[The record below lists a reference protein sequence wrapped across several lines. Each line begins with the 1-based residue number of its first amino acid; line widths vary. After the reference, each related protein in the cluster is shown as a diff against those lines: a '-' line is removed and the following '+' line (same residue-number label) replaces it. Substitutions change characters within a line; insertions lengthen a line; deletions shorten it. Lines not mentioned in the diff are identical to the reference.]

1 MSAGMGIIQEYPTQ
15 TSGIPLGAP
24 FPIPPHPG
32 APQAPAWMWN
42 STKKWNLGLP
52 CSRLPRKS
60 RIWKLGDLVAARKTA
75 GAEHGKG
82 SWQESRALGSQPME
96 FKERF
101 PCLDPMFDG

>member
-42 STKKWNLGLP
+42 STKK
-52 CSRLPRKS
+52 
-60 RIWKLGDLVAARKTA
+60 
-75 GAEHGKG
+75 
-82 SWQESRALGSQPME
+82 ME
-96 FKERF
+96 FRAALF
-101 PCLDPMFDG
+101 PSAEEKQDLETG